1 MNALQSSRR
10 YAVLMA
16 YSILLVI
23 VLCGCSDDDDPVALA
38 QFEPE
43 IVNVADSFSMQAT
56 GVKNVTTTVN
66 YTWNNSATR
75 ATIDHST
82 TSDSGSAVLEI
93 RDSAGTIVYSKTLSP
108 SLNEMSTEGLV
119 GDWTIQVKFTGYT
132 GTLNFT
138 VQSL

>member
-1 MNALQSSRR
+1 MKNLQSPCRS
-10 YAVLMA
+10 AVLLA
-16 YSILLVI
+16 CSTLFVV
-23 VLCGCSDDDDPVALA
+23 VLCGCSDDDPVALA
-38 QFEPE
+38 PFEPE

-56 GVKNVTTTVN
+56 GVKNVTTTVS

-82 TSDSGSAVLEI
+82 TSDAGSAVLEI
-93 RDSAGTIVYSKTLSP
+93 RDSSGTVVYSENLSP
-108 SLNEMSTEGLV
+108 SLNEASSEGLA

-138 VQSL
+138 VQAL

>member
-1 MNALQSSRR
+1 MKNLQIPCRS
-10 YAVLMA
+10 AVLLA
-16 YSILLVI
+16 CSALFVV
-23 VLCGCSDDDDPVALA
+23 VLCGCSDDDPVSLA
-38 QFEPE
+38 PFEPE

-56 GVKNVTTTVN
+56 GVKNVTTTVS

-82 TSDSGSAVLEI
+82 TSDAGSAVLEI
-93 RDSAGTIVYSKTLSP
+93 RDSSGTVVYSETLSP
-108 SLNEMSTEGLV
+108 SLNEASSEGLA

-138 VQSL
+138 VQAL

>member
-1 MNALQSSRR
+1 
-10 YAVLMA
+10 
-16 YSILLVI
+16 
-23 VLCGCSDDDDPVALA
+23 VLCGCSDDDPVALA
-38 QFEPE
+38 PFEPE

-56 GVKNVTTTVN
+56 GVKNVTTTVS

-82 TSDSGSAVLEI
+82 TSDAGSAVVEI
-93 RDSAGTIVYSKTLSP
+93 RDSSGTVVYSENLSP
-108 SLNEMSTEGLV
+108 SLNEASSEGLA

-138 VQSL
+138 VQAL

>member
-1 MNALQSSRR
+1 MNNLQSPRH

-16 YSILLVI
+16 YFILFVI
-23 VLCGCSDDDDPVALA
+23 VLCGCSDDDPVSLA
-38 QFEPE
+38 PFEPE

-56 GVKNVTTTVN
+56 GVKNVTTTVS
-66 YTWNNSATR
+66 YIWNNSATR

-82 TSDSGSAVLEI
+82 TSDAGSAVLEI
-93 RDSAGTIVYSKTLSP
+93 RDSAGSVVYGKNLSP
-108 SLNEMSTEGLV
+108 SLNEASSEGLA

-138 VQSL
+138 VQAL

>member
-1 MNALQSSRR
+1 MKNLQIPCRS
-10 YAVLMA
+10 AVLLA
-16 YSILLVI
+16 CSALFVV
-23 VLCGCSDDDDPVALA
+23 VLCGCSDDDPVALA
-38 QFEPE
+38 PFEPE

-56 GVKNVTTTVN
+56 GVKNVTTTVS

-82 TSDSGSAVLEI
+82 TSDAGSAVLEI
-93 RDSAGTIVYSKTLSP
+93 RDSAGTVVYSENLSP
-108 SLNEMSTEGLV
+108 SLNEASSEGLA

-138 VQSL
+138 VQAL

>member
-1 MNALQSSRR
+1 MKTLQSHRR
-10 YAVLMA
+10 SAVLLA
-16 YSILLVI
+16 CSTFFVV
-23 VLCGCSDDDDPVALA
+23 VLCGCSDDPVALA
-38 QFEPE
+38 PFEPE

-82 TSDSGSAVLEI
+82 TSDAGSAVLEI
-93 RDSAGTIVYSKTLSP
+93 RDSAGTVVYSENLSP
-108 SLNEMSTEGLV
+108 SLNEASSEGLA
-119 GDWTIQVKFTGYT
+119 GDWTIQVKFTGYS

-138 VQSL
+138 VQAL

>member
-1 MNALQSSRR
+1 
-10 YAVLMA
+10 MA
-16 YSILLVI
+16 FFILFVI
-23 VLCGCSDDDDPVALA
+23 VLSGCSDDDPVSLA
-38 QFEPE
+38 PFEPE

-56 GVKNVTTTVN
+56 GVKNVTTTVS

-93 RDSAGTIVYSKTLSP
+93 RDSAGTIVYNETLSP
-108 SLNEMSTEGLV
+108 SLNEESTEGLA
-119 GDWTIQVKFTGYT
+119 GNWTIQVKFTGYT

-138 VQSL
+138 AQAL